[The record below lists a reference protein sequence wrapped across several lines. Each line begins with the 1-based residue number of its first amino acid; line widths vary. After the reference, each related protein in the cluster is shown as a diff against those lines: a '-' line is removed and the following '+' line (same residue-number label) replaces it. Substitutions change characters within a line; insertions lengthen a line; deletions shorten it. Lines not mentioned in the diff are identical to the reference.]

1 MPVRIVP
8 TLGENIKALRM
19 ARGLGQGE
27 LAARMGVANSAV
39 NRWEKGKHT
48 DLPLDSL
55 LALAK
60 TLAVSVEALLLGIDA
75 EYDAMR
81 RASPGFE
88 RLVTAARNLNDAQ
101 LEALLHLV
109 ERLLDR
115 TPGPTPAA
123 PASRG

>member
-81 RASPGFE
+81 RAS
-88 RLVTAARNLNDAQ
+88 LNDSQ